1 MIVEVVGDQMET
13 KTGDVPIVIAL
24 LVQLLVDVLAVAV
37 AALLPDDQEM
47 KSEEVIEIA
56 VIEVTEEIGEIVI
69 VVIAVIATVVT
80 VMIESAATEVTV
92 IATAGIKHT
101 SKVGSEDDILNC
113 SMY

>member
-47 KSEEVIEIA
+47 MSEEVIEIA
-56 VIEVTEEIGEIVI
+56 VIEGTEEIGEIVI
-69 VVIAVIATVVT
+69 VVIAMIETVVT

-92 IATAGIKHT
+92 IATAGIK
-101 SKVGSEDDILNC
+101 SILPK
-113 SMY
+113 SGLKTIS